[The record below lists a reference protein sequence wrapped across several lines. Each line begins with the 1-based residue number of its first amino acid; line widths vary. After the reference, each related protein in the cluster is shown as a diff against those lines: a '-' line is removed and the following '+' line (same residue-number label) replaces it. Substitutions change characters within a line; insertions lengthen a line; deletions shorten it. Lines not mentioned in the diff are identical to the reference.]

1 MLKITDDAYIRM
13 VNEKAQL
20 EKKVENLEALIKA
33 ATLGDYDNIT
43 KEELDLLKEQLYY
56 MNGYLRVLKF
66 RIQRFLKLMKLSN
79 RRGYDK

>member
-13 VNEKAQL
+13 VNEKANL

-43 KEELDLLKEQLYY
+43 KDELELLKEQLHY
-56 MNGYLRVLKF
+56 MNGYLRVLKY
-66 RIQRFLKLMKLSN
+66 RIQRVFEAYEAFK
-79 RRGYDK
+79 

>member
-13 VNEKAQL
+13 VNEKLHL
-20 EKKVENLEALIKA
+20 EKKVEKLEVFIKA

-43 KEELDLLKEQLYY
+43 KEELELLKEQLHY

-66 RIQRFLKLMKLSN
+66 RIQRVYESAQ
-79 RRGYDK
+79 